1 MGLLYAHFGNQ
12 SSDFDDLSEHRR
24 HAQILEGIFVFYD
37 VFVSLCSQKGVS
49 PNKALVDC
57 NIGRTASAKWKK
69 GSVPRGVTLQKLA
82 DYFGVSTDYL
92 LGNENTP
99 TGTSRREL
107 TDEDIYGA
115 FFKGSYSE
123 KKLNKLKKMAKL
135 IDDEDNEG

>member
-1 MGLLYAHFGNQ
+1 M
-12 SSDFDDLSEHRR
+12 
-24 HAQILEGIFVFYD
+24 FYD
-37 VFVSLCSQKGVS
+37 VFEALCKQKGVS
-49 PNKALVDC
+49 CKKAAEE
-57 NIGRTASAKWKK
+57 IGLSNSITTKWKK
-69 GSVPRGVTLQKLA
+69 TGATPKGKTLQLIA

-135 IDDEDNEG
+135 IDDEDDEG